1 MKLMAK
7 TKTEKKFAI
16 ILLDSI
22 DEAFSTLGKKVQ
34 VSIYFHLETKF
45 ALPKQDIPDR
55 SDDFLDALEQIFG
68 QATRQVEI
76 LIMKSLNKKVKCNYE
91 WTGPKWLVPELTFEK
106 YVKLVRL
113 FIEDSGE
120 NGKVEVLLKNGEKIE
135 QKT

>member
-1 MKLMAK
+1 MAK
-7 TKTEKKFAI
+7 TKIEKTFAVI
-16 ILLDSI
+16 FLDSI

-55 SDDFLDALEQIFG
+55 SEDFLDALEQIFG
-68 QATRQVEI
+68 LATRQLEI

-91 WTGPKWLVPELTFEK
+91 WIGPKWLVPDLTFEK

-113 FIEDSGE
+113 CIEDSVKT
-120 NGKVEVLLKNGEKIE
+120 GKVEVLLDDGEKIE

>member
-1 MKLMAK
+1 MAK
-7 TKTEKKFAI
+7 TKTEKKFAV

-22 DEAFSTLGKKVQ
+22 DEAFSALGKKVQ

-106 YVKLVRL
+106 YVKLIRL
-113 FIEDSGE
+113 CIEDSGE
-120 NGKVEVLLKNGEKIE
+120 NGMVEVLLDNGEKIE

>member
-1 MKLMAK
+1 MAK